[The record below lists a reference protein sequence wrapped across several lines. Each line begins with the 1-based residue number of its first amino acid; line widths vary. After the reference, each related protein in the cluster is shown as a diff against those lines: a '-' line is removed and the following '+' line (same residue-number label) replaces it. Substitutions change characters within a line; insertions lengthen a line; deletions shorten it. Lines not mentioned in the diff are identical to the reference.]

1 MRRCGRSCWWLD
13 PVGRSRALG
22 YTGAMDEEQTIRRIA
37 IWFIGILVAFK
48 LWTVLL
54 IVIYSSTWETVQ
66 FLVANHVL
74 WFTVGAAL
82 VWGPALFWVRLMR
95 LRAQRRE
102 LIRSEWE
109 VEDSH
114 KLYR

>member
-1 MRRCGRSCWWLD
+1 
-13 PVGRSRALG
+13 
-22 YTGAMDEEQTIRRIA
+22 MDEGQKIRQIA

-54 IVIYSSTWETVQ
+54 IVIYSSRWETVQ
-66 FLVANHVL
+66 FLLANHVL
-74 WFTVGAAL
+74 WFVAGAVL
-82 VWGPALFWVRLMR
+82 LWGPALFWARLLR
-95 LRAQRRE
+95 LRARRRE

>member
-1 MRRCGRSCWWLD
+1 
-13 PVGRSRALG
+13 
-22 YTGAMDEEQTIRRIA
+22 MDEGQKIRQIA

-54 IVIYSSTWETVQ
+54 IVTYSAKWETVQ
-66 FLVANHVL
+66 FLLANHVL
-74 WFTVGAAL
+74 WFVVGAVL
-82 VWGPALFWVRLMR
+82 LWGPALFWARLLR
-95 LRAQRRE
+95 LRARRRD

>member
-1 MRRCGRSCWWLD
+1 
-13 PVGRSRALG
+13 
-22 YTGAMDEEQTIRRIA
+22 MDEGQKIRQIA

-54 IVIYSSTWETVQ
+54 IVIYSSRWETVQ
-66 FLVANHVL
+66 FLLANHVL
-74 WFTVGAAL
+74 WFVSGAVL
-82 VWGPALFWVRLMR
+82 LWGPALFWARLLR
-95 LRAQRRE
+95 LRARRRE

>member
-1 MRRCGRSCWWLD
+1 
-13 PVGRSRALG
+13 
-22 YTGAMDEEQTIRRIA
+22 MDEEQTIRRIA

-66 FLVANHVL
+66 FLLANHVL
-74 WFTVGAAL
+74 WFAVGGAL

-95 LRAQRRE
+95 LRARRRE